1 MGDDI
6 DDEFN
11 QKELSSNYG
20 LLNAGTSSSKRKKR
34 DNPHL
39 TQEDPSNSMNPK
51 SQTDESRDYRSM
63 QTRLVGDVQNLN
75 ISSSAGA
82 ERIIRDILPAAA
94 VGVAASALVLA
105 LYRMRNSK

>member
-1 MGDDI
+1 
-6 DDEFN
+6 
-11 QKELSSNYG
+11 
-20 LLNAGTSSSKRKKR
+20 
-34 DNPHL
+34 
-39 TQEDPSNSMNPK
+39 MNPK
-51 SQTDESRDYRSM
+51 SQTNDGRDYRSI

-75 ISSSAGA
+75 IPSSAGA